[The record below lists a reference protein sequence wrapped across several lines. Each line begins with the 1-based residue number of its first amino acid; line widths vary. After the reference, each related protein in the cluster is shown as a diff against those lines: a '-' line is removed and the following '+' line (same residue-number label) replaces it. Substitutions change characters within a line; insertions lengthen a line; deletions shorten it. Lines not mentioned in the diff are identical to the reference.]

1 MLTTL
6 TAVLICLYL
15 GVALTALAVVVIACH
30 DHRSICLPV
39 WLFCLGVFV
48 LISLRLSGSHSP
60 DSLALK
66 LSLFY
71 SQALAFLNC
80 PGSQTTI
87 ILKLL

>member
-30 DHRSICLPV
+30 DHRSIWLPV

-48 LISLRLSGSHSP
+48 LILGGWLGVIAESLQP
-60 DSLALK
+60 
-66 LSLFY
+66 
-71 SQALAFLNC
+71 
-80 PGSQTTI
+80 
-87 ILKLL
+87 LL